1 MSNPADLPSKE
12 SSASFWHTEPKLLGH
27 RTTEDLPQQVD
38 IVVIGSGISGASVI
52 HHIFENTEDVEDA
65 EQPSVLVLEA
75 REVCWGAT
83 GRNGGHCLPI
93 LHEHPHDP
101 AISTFEYSNYLAL
114 SHLITSLDISCEW
127 HSQQG
132 IRGLY
137 SSSEVTLA
145 KHAIATLH
153 TTNPTI
159 AKLCRVISTPE
170 ELREVGLAVP
180 EAKGAV
186 ISDVAARLWPYKLVV
201 GIWERLLLATPKLN
215 LQTHTSALSITS
227 SGNGTWV
234 IQTDRGMVEAKKVV
248 LATNA
253 YTSHL
258 LPQMADLIVP
268 CRGQMSAL
276 LPGTAFSGSHRTRT
290 NFGFMGPR
298 MDDYLIQRPDE
309 SCAHLMFGGGR
320 SYGPSLGIT
329 SDKDVDEKV
338 AKYLRT
344 ELPRLLVSKQE
355 HGGEQELTATHQWTG
370 IMGFSRDN
378 LPWVG
383 QVPGS
388 KGVFVLAGYTGHGM
402 PNAWLCGKSVA
413 TMVLGGDVDVAVD
426 KAVEQGLPRAYL
438 LNDERIEKARKL
450 DTVEA
455 QDEDHAFRA
464 EVVAEA

>member
-1 MSNPADLPSKE
+1 L
-12 SSASFWHTEPKLLGH
+12 H
-27 RTTEDLPQQVD
+27 
-38 IVVIGSGISGASVI
+38 
-52 HHIFENTEDVEDA
+52 
-65 EQPSVLVLEA
+65 
-75 REVCWGAT
+75 
-83 GRNGGHCLPI
+83 RNGGHCLPI

-101 AISTFEYSNYLAL
+101 TISTFEHQNYLSL
-114 SHLITSLDISCEW
+114 SHLITSLNIPCEW
-127 HSQQG
+127 YPQHG

-137 SSSEVTLA
+137 SSKEVSLA
-145 KHAIATLH
+145 KQAIATLR

-170 ELREVGLAVP
+170 ELLAVGLAVP

-186 ISDVAARLWPYKLVV
+186 VSDVAARLWPYKLVV
-201 GIWERLLLATPKLN
+201 GIWERLLATSKLN
-215 LQTHTSALSITS
+215 LQTHTPVLSITS
-227 SGNGTWV
+227 SGKDTWN
-234 IQTDRGMVEAKKVV
+234 IHTDRGVVEAKKVV

-276 LPGTAFSGSHRTRT
+276 LPGAAFSGSHRTRT
-290 NFGFMGPR
+290 NFGFVGPR

-329 SDKDVDEKV
+329 SDQDIDEKV

-344 ELPRLLVSKQE
+344 ELPRLLVSGTKDK
-355 HGGEQELTATHQWTG
+355 GEKELTATHQWTG

-413 TMVLGGDVDVAVD
+413 TMVLGDDVGVAVE

-438 LNDERIEKARKL
+438 LNEERIERARKL
-450 DTVEA
+450 ETVEA

-464 EVVAEA
+464 EVIAEA